1 MAHHPLGSFRLY
13 VQKRKIKLTIIMKG
27 GTFLLNTCRFLPSE
41 GSAFT
46 VIHLDSPIFHLLFPR
61 QERTWVSLAERVGK
75 AQPGPFAN
83 HFPLLAGMPTE
94 SVCLALPLCCGK
106 ELSQARESCRL
117 PTSTGSRWVSLDGRL
132 FAKMVIIIPCL
143 VPSPVK

>member
-1 MAHHPLGSFRLY
+1 MNLNSSFRCERICLDKRVGQMAHHPLGSFRLY
-13 VQKRKIKLTIIMKG
+13 VRKRKIRLTIIMKG
-27 GTFLLNTCRFLPSE
+27 GTFLLNTCRFPPSE

-61 QERTWVSLAERVGK
+61 QGRTWVSLAERVGK

-94 SVCLALPLCCGK
+94 SICLALPLSCGK
-106 ELSQARESCRL
+106 GTFPSKGELQASNFN
-117 PTSTGSRWVSLDGRL
+117 WV
-132 FAKMVIIIPCL
+132 
-143 VPSPVK
+143 